1 MSTIVVMI
9 LFYILFIV
17 LLSGCTLGFMVGL
30 EAIKDG
36 NRLFGI
42 ISMFISICIAYVG
55 IKYLLILTFGN

>member
-1 MSTIVVMI
+1 MSTIVI
-9 LFYILFIV
+9 FLLFYVLFIA
-17 LLSGCTLGFMVGL
+17 LLFVCITGLMLGL

-42 ISMFISICIAYVG
+42 ILMFISICLAYVG